1 VLEALS
7 SGVPA
12 LVTPDGGPRSF
23 VRDGVTG
30 RIVPDD
36 QFTAAICSLLDDPAR
51 LSNMRQAARDFALTA
66 SWDSV
71 FEGIYEAYEEILL
84 PISRMSVAD

>member
-1 VLEALS
+1 
-7 SGVPA
+7 
-12 LVTPDGGPRSF
+12 

-36 QFTAAICSLLDDPAR
+36 QFTAAIREILTDTDR
-51 LSNMRQAARDFALTA
+51 HDEMRKAARAYALTA

-71 FEGIYEAYEEILL
+71 FEGVYAAYERLF
-84 PISRMSVAD
+84 PATQQSAAD